1 MPAGRRTA
9 RLRGMPTSTAGSI
22 AGWPADRWPG
32 ADRARAA
39 DQRLVGAPRQGAGAG
54 PVRALRQGDELAFAR
69 LVRRHQGSML
79 NVARLYVA
87 DRSVAEEVVQDT
99 WLAVG
104 REIDG
109 FEGRCAL
116 TTWLYRILVNRAR
129 SRGARE
135 RRIVPGSSLAG
146 GCES

>member
-39 DQRLVGAPRQGAGAG
+39 DERL
-54 PVRALRQGDELAFAR
+54 VRALRQGDELAFAR

-99 WLAVG
+99 WLAVV

-109 FEGRCAL
+109 FE
-116 TTWLYRILVNRAR
+116 
-129 SRGARE
+129 
-135 RRIVPGSSLAG
+135 
-146 GCES
+146 